1 MRMKNRSRIIG
12 ITFVLGVALSAVFLT
27 ACDGD
32 GLGGDGDGLFGGGGY
47 DFSEEEAVDINLAV
61 YDELN
66 EYAVKGPGTYPG
78 TVVVEDDY
86 DSDPFNGKY
95 WNDVSVEFS
104 DHTVDTNLIDDADI
118 TVDGSGVVKAVMDSS
133 NGKYIIE
140 YSGRFS
146 GKYNGEE
153 YVLSFDF
160 KTEWQTTFTSEGTFT
175 VNGDEYTFSVDSF
188 DTPGEGSIPT
198 S

>member
-27 ACDGD
+27 VCDGD
-32 GLGGDGDGLFGGGGY
+32 GLGGDGDGLFGGGY
-47 DFSEEEAVDINLAV
+47 DFSEEEAIDINLAV

-86 DSDPFNGKY
+86 DSDPLNAKY

-118 TVDGSGVVKAVMDSS
+118 TVDGSGVVKAVMDSY

-140 YSGRFS
+140 YSGQFS

>member
-1 MRMKNRSRIIG
+1 
-12 ITFVLGVALSAVFLT
+12 
-27 ACDGD
+27 
-32 GLGGDGDGLFGGGGY
+32 
-47 DFSEEEAVDINLAV
+47 
-61 YDELN
+61 
-66 EYAVKGPGTYPG
+66 
-78 TVVVEDDY
+78 
-86 DSDPFNGKY
+86 
-95 WNDVSVEFS
+95 
-104 DHTVDTNLIDDADI
+104 
-118 TVDGSGVVKAVMDSS
+118 MDSY

-140 YSGRFS
+140 YSGQFS

-153 YVLSFDF
+153 YVLGFDF

>member
-12 ITFVLGVALSAVFLT
+12 IAFVLGVVLSAVFLT

-86 DSDPFNGKY
+86 DSVPNAKY

-118 TVDGSGVVKAVMDSS
+118 TVDGSGVVKAVMDSY

-140 YSGRFS
+140 YSGQFS

-188 DTPGEGSIPT
+188 DTPGKGSIPT